1 MVTLVVIVKVT
12 RNRQITIPAD
22 ISRVVGIREGDLVDV
37 SISGEKIIVRKI
49 KRIEELA
56 GSWTDVDESVLLGM
70 IRERW
75 KNWSSTA

>member
-1 MVTLVVIVKVT
+1 MVIVKVT

-22 ISRVVGIREGDLVDV
+22 ISRVVGIKEGDLVDV

-49 KRIEELA
+49 KSIEELA
-56 GSWTDVDESVLLGM
+56 GSWTDVDESVLLGT

>member
-1 MVTLVVIVKVT
+1 MVVIVKVT

-22 ISRVVGIREGDLVDV
+22 ISRVVGIKEGDLVDV

-49 KRIEELA
+49 KSIEELA
-56 GSWTDVDESVLLGM
+56 GSWTDVDESVLLGT

>member
-1 MVTLVVIVKVT
+1 VVIVKVT

-22 ISRVVGIREGDLVDV
+22 ISRVVGIKEGDLVDV

-49 KRIEELA
+49 KSIEELA
-56 GSWTDVDESVLLGM
+56 GSWTDVDESVLLGT

>member
-1 MVTLVVIVKVT
+1 MVIVKVT

-22 ISRVVGIREGDLVDV
+22 ISRIVGIREGDLVDV
-37 SISGEKIIVRKI
+37 SISGEKIIVKKI

-56 GSWTDVDESVLLGM
+56 GSWANVDGSVLLST